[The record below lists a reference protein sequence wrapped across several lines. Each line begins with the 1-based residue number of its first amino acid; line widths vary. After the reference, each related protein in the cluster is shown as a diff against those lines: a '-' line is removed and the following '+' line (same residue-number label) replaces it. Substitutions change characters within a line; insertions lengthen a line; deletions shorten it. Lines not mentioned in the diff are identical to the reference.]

1 MYNFV
6 FVRHGRSL
14 ADDENKHEGRY
25 DSPLTNVGEKQ
36 AGLTAQKF
44 KKLGYEFDTIIASPL
59 KRTSRTAEII
69 NKEYAVDI
77 IKQPLWMEVDNG
89 LLAGKLK
96 NEETDKMFPVPKNG
110 FGVYDRRANGTGE
123 SRAQLYSRAI
133 LAVEDLV
140 SRPEG
145 NYLVVAHGCIL
156 NIALQFIFGA
166 KPTSSWEGDLWFSF
180 GDNGFIELCYG
191 KEKNTWG
198 LKRFDSGIDS
208 STII

>member
-1 MYNFV
+1 M
-6 FVRHGRSL
+6 RHGRSL

-25 DSPLTNVGEKQ
+25 DSPLTSVGEKQ
-36 AGLTAQKF
+36 ASLTADKF
-44 KKLGYEFDTIIASPL
+44 VTLGYKFEKIIASHL
-59 KRTSRTAEII
+59 IRAYRTAEII
-69 NKEYAVDI
+69 NERYNVDI
-77 IKQPLWMEVDNG
+77 IKQPQWMEVDNG
-89 LLAGKLK
+89 LLAGKPISK
-96 NEETDKMFPVPKNG
+96 ETDDMFPVPKNG

-140 SRPEG
+140 NRPEG

-166 KPTSSWEGDLWFSF
+166 KPTSSWEGDLWFAF
-180 GDNGFIELCYG
+180 GDNGFIELCYD

-208 STII
+208 RMIK